1 MKISRKT
8 LQIGLLLLGF
18 ALIILT
24 YFVYPKT
31 IMEKAEEKKE
41 IELKEEVQEDT
52 SFVNVE
58 YKGLTQ
64 NGSPYTV
71 KSEYANINEE
81 NEDLVHMTYIT
92 AKYYYEDGGIITI
105 TSDEGLF
112 NKNTGDINFIKN
124 VKMIDQENNILTSD
138 NLDMMATEEYANAY
152 NNVEVF
158 TYDGQTIVADQ
169 IKVDAVEKTLKV
181 SMFNNEEKI
190 KMKLIE

>member
-31 IMEKAEEKKE
+31 IIEKAEEKKE

-92 AKYYYEDGGIITI
+92 AKYY
-105 TSDEGLF
+105 
-112 NKNTGDINFIKN
+112 
-124 VKMIDQENNILTSD
+124 
-138 NLDMMATEEYANAY
+138 
-152 NNVEVF
+152 
-158 TYDGQTIVADQ
+158 
-169 IKVDAVEKTLKV
+169 
-181 SMFNNEEKI
+181 
-190 KMKLIE
+190 

>member
-31 IMEKAEEKKE
+31 IIEKAEEKKE

-92 AKYYYEDGGIITI
+92 AKYYYEDGGTITI

-112 NKNTGDINFIKN
+112 NKNTGDINFVKN

>member
-31 IMEKAEEKKE
+31 IIEKAEEKKE

-71 KSEYANINEE
+71 KSEYANINKE

-92 AKYYYEDGGIITI
+92 AKYYYEDGGTITI

>member
-1 MKISRKT
+1 MRISRKK

>member
-158 TYDGQTIVADQ
+158 
-169 IKVDAVEKTLKV
+169 
-181 SMFNNEEKI
+181 
-190 KMKLIE
+190 

>member
-181 SMFNNEEKI
+181 SMFDNEEKI